1 VLERTAADEIR
12 PAIPGDADLL
22 VELSR
27 RTVDQCYRPC
37 LGDATVERLMSGER
51 IERTVMDGL
60 PGCVVI
66 ARAGQPRGFAL
77 MEDNLIRLLMIDH
90 QWQRQGLGQ
99 RLLGAVES
107 SLFMRHARL
116 WLENYAQNTPGI
128 AFCKRLGWRPV
139 SRYPDGAVGA
149 PRLVFEKDRAAT

>member
-1 VLERTAADEIR
+1 MLERTALDEIR
-12 PAIPGDADLL
+12 PGLPADADTL

-27 RTVDQCYRPC
+27 RTVETCYRAF
-37 LGDATVERLMSGER
+37 LGDATVADLLRGER
-51 IERTVMDGL
+51 IERAVTDGL
-60 PGCVVI
+60 HGSIVI
-66 ARAGQPRGFAL
+66 VRAGRPRGFAL

-90 QWQRQGLGQ
+90 QWQRQGLGK

-128 AFCKRLGWRPV
+128 AFCQRLGWRPV
-139 SRYPDGAVGA
+139 SRYPDGDAGTA
-149 PRLVFEKDRAAT
+149 RLVFEKDRAAA